1 MFVESITLWE
11 KSEYGSVKQQKL
23 YKGDE
28 KTMVDMEE
36 KNTCIY
42 LTIADITL
50 ITVLVLADI
59 VIFNRTLDKITI

>member
-23 YKGDE
+23 YKGD
-28 KTMVDMEE
+28 MVDMEE

-50 ITVLVLADI
+50 ITV
-59 VIFNRTLDKITI
+59 VICGHQFYILWFLYHSKTR